1 MLCILCHQKKKK
13 RSYYLG
19 VRFFL
24 FYLKLKPLFQ
34 SLGSPSGERGNR
46 KLGSMNGLQ
55 RWMSSF
61 GKILKLCSIL
71 HKHKKPV
78 DLSIFIIKWDILWL
92 FLLSL
97 SAMFSRG
104 YVTRDD
110 VTALLAN
117 GMCPCASLCFR
128 MFSISFSN
136 VTKSLYIKPMLLF
149 PSWSSG

>member
-19 VRFFL
+19 VRFFFL

-55 RWMSSF
+55 GWMSSF

-78 DLSIFIIKWDILWL
+78 DLSIFIIK
-92 FLLSL
+92 
-97 SAMFSRG
+97 
-104 YVTRDD
+104 
-110 VTALLAN
+110 
-117 GMCPCASLCFR
+117 
-128 MFSISFSN
+128 
-136 VTKSLYIKPMLLF
+136 
-149 PSWSSG
+149 